1 MFNRNQGQKTPQAEG
16 GDGALN
22 KQNFF
27 AKENPGVVNLKA
39 NQGDFEI
46 GDTDFQMP
54 SGNSKIEES
63 EMAAR
68 PANNSPNVNGGIRTR
83 QSQDA
88 VNSELFDF
96 SDEAGNNA
104 GGNMPN
110 GARNVPN
117 NNMNTRPV
125 ENESPY
131 KVNNQAIANEE
142 PYNGNGGMNDNDS
155 EELLLNE
162 ETVKEKESMNWAI
175 FVLFLVIIV
184 LMGGV
189 IYLFVENQKL
199 KNSSGAQVVG
209 EVSESQ
215 SETDSSAVSAAT
227 EEKEKT
233 ETVASA
239 DKSETGVKIL
249 NASGVAG
256 AAGKIK
262 DFLGSDYKKVDT
274 GNYSKTITGTTIY
287 YSEEKFKAMAEEMA
301 ESLKE
306 KKLNPEVELASSS
319 EDKSADV
326 VVVLGK

>member
-1 MFNRNQGQKTPQAEG
+1 MFNRNQEPKTLQAEG
-16 GDGALN
+16 EGSALN

-27 AKENPGVVNLKA
+27 TKENPGVVNLKA

-46 GDTDFQMP
+46 GNADFQIPSNNSQIAETEMP
-54 SGNSKIEES
+54 AS
-63 EMAAR
+63 
-68 PANNSPNVNGGIRTR
+68 PANNPVPANGGARVSR
-83 QSQDA
+83 QSQDE
-88 VNSELFDF
+88 VNSELFAF
-96 SDEAGNNA
+96 SNEVGNNA
-104 GGNMPN
+104 GGNMQN
-110 GARNVPN
+110 GARNIPN
-117 NNMNTRPV
+117 NNMNARPTG
-125 ENESPY
+125 NESPY
-131 KVNNQAIANEE
+131 KVNQAVANEE
-142 PYNGNGGMNDNDS
+142 SYSQGGGINDNDS

-199 KNSSGAQVVG
+199 KNSSGSQVVD
-209 EVSESQ
+209 EVGESQ
-215 SETDSSAVSAAT
+215 TEADSST
-227 EEKEKT
+227 ETEAIKEEKT

-262 DFLGSDYKKVDT
+262 DFLGSDYKKVET
-274 GNYSKTITGTTIY
+274 GNYSKTTTGTIIY
-287 YSEEKFKAMAEEMA
+287 YSEEKFKVVAEELA

-306 KKLNPEVELASSS
+306 KKLSPEVELASSS
-319 EDKSADV
+319 EDKSADI